1 MDGKLGGTAIN
12 CTGNSWLETNQQV
25 ILGTGDFSIAAW
37 VYLVQTSGKTYQAI
51 ISNKPASG
59 SSNGFSIYWN
69 QTQKKFL
76 WSTADG
82 TAGEYWMASTID
94 NFMYNT

>member
-1 MDGKLGGTAIN
+1 MTGKLSATATN
-12 CTGNSWLETNQQV
+12 CTGNSWIETNQQV

-51 ISNKPASG
+51 ISNKPAAG
-59 SSNGFSIYWN
+59 ADNGFSIYWN

-82 TAGEYWMASTID
+82 ASGEYWMANTID
-94 NFMYNT
+94 SFMYNT